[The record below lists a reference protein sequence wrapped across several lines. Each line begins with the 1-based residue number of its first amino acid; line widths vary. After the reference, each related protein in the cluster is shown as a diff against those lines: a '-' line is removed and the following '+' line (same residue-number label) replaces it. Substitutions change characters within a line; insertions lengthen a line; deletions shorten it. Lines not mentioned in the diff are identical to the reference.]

1 MAEIITDAELVS
13 QYAEKAMKEPEKLVE
28 TRAPSASEVEL
39 PGGYITL
46 DNVLITTA
54 EVRELTGADE
64 EAIAKAGSTAKSL
77 HVLLERGL
85 VKLGDK
91 EVTRDDIDLLLS
103 GDRDAILLGIRRV
116 TFGEALDLK
125 LRCPSCNV
133 EQQSDVHLLT
143 DVPFKT
149 LKDRVN
155 DRNWVVD
162 TKLGK
167 VTLRLPTGTVQKK
180 LMENTQMSV
189 PEVNTILLAGCITSI
204 DGEMSIGNAGPLALG
219 MSDRAKIIDSILE
232 RNPGPRLGEV
242 SKVCKACEE
251 KIEIPLSLVDL
262 FRL

>member
-1 MAEIITDAELVS
+1 VAEIITDAELVS
-13 QYAEKAMKEPEKLVE
+13 QYAKQAMEEPEKIVE
-28 TRAPSASEVEL
+28 TRAPSASEVDL
-39 PGGYITL
+39 PGGYLTF
-46 DNVLITTA
+46 DGKLITTA

-91 EVTRDDIDLLLS
+91 EATKDDIDLLLS

-133 EQQSDVHLLT
+133 EQQADVHLLH
-143 DVPFKT
+143 DVPFIK
-149 LKDRVN
+149 LKDKVK
-155 DRNWVVD
+155 DRNWTVK
-162 TKLGK
+162 TKLGP
-167 VTLRLPTGTVQKK
+167 VEVSLPTGLVQKK

-189 PEVNTILLAGCITSI
+189 PEVNTILLAGCINSI
-204 DGEMSIGNAGPLALG
+204 NGEMSIGNAGPLALG
-219 MSDRAKIIDSILE
+219 MADRAKIIDSILE

-251 KIEIPLSLVDL
+251 PIDIPLSLVDL

>member
-1 MAEIITDAELVS
+1 MAEIITDAELIS
-13 QYAEKAMKEPEKLVE
+13 QYAKPATEEPDKLVE

-39 PGGYITL
+39 PGGYITFEGK
-46 DNVLITTA
+46 LITTA

-91 EVTRDDIDLLLS
+91 EATKDDIDLLLS

-133 EQQSDVHLLT
+133 EQQADVHLLK
-143 DVPFKT
+143 DVPFVK
-149 LKDRVN
+149 LKDRIK
-155 DRNWVVD
+155 DRNWIVE
-162 TKLGK
+162 TKLGP
-167 VTLRLPTGTVQKK
+167 VGLGLPTGIVQKK

-189 PEVNTILLAGCITSI
+189 PEVNTILLAGCITTI
-204 DGEMSIGNAGPLALG
+204 DGQMSVGNAGPLSLG
-219 MSDRAKIIDSILE
+219 MADRAKIIDSILE
-232 RNPGPRLGEV
+232 KNPGPRLGEV

>member
-1 MAEIITDAELVS
+1 MTEIITDAELVS
-13 QYAEKAMKEPEKLVE
+13 KFAKQAMEEPEKLVE
-28 TRAPSASEVEL
+28 TRAPSASEVDL
-39 PGGYITL
+39 PGGYLTFEGK
-46 DNVLITTA
+46 LITTA

-85 VKLGDK
+85 VRLGDK
-91 EVTRDDIDLLLS
+91 EATKDDIDLLLS

-133 EQQSDVHLLT
+133 EQQSDVHLLH
-143 DVPFKT
+143 DVPFIK
-149 LKDRVN
+149 LKDKVK
-155 DRNWVVD
+155 DRNWVVK
-162 TKLGK
+162 TKHGPVEL
-167 VTLRLPTGTVQKK
+167 TLPTGIVQKK

-204 DGEMSIGNAGPLALG
+204 NGEMSIGNAGPLALG

-251 KIEIPLSLVDL
+251 DINIPLSLVDL